1 MQYLGQIKN
10 KMKIKR
16 SIVIYILAC
25 AVYIFMILCKKNYH
39 VDEIYTFGLS
49 NFHGDSITIDI
60 EDGLKYSPAES
71 IYVEYM
77 SVHPDKRFD
86 YKNVWVNQKRDVHP
100 PLYYVLVHTI
110 CSVVPG
116 RVSVWFPGGIN
127 ILFML
132 FTLYFFRKLLLYL
145 GADDL
150 IVLYAS
156 IFFVFNAALLSIL
169 TFMRMY
175 VMTMFFVTW
184 ITYLLLQMVS
194 GQVESVGKW
203 LLICCVTVMG
213 ALTHYYFIVYLVLLC
228 MVIGISF
235 VFNKRWKALLQLS
248 VLMMLSAAIA
258 ICIFPGMIDHIFM
271 GYRGQESIENLKQSN
286 FTDYVEN
293 IMFYFNIL
301 NDTLMGGMLGY
312 LLLTTVILVAA
323 EIYFLKSKKNTIEN
337 AQRIRLNLMAGITV
351 LLYFSMISK
360 VVVYQSQRYISP
372 VYAVTIVICMV
383 TLANMVKLLE
393 ITEKKRR
400 VLLSLVVAI
409 TLIAGWKYCKWEY
422 LYTKSESMLKTIE
435 KHENLDCVYI
445 YNENWRVQRS
455 YQEIKKL
462 KSVTFYR
469 EENYT
474 DVLESDIMNQNE
486 IIVYIMDNC
495 NADSILNS
503 IVKGS
508 ANFDNYKK
516 LGGYGYSKT
525 FLVYGEK

>member
-1 MQYLGQIKN
+1 
-10 KMKIKR
+10 
-16 SIVIYILAC
+16 
-25 AVYIFMILCKKNYH
+25 
-39 VDEIYTFGLS
+39 
-49 NFHGDSITIDI
+49 
-60 EDGLKYSPAES
+60 
-71 IYVEYM
+71 
-77 SVHPDKRFD
+77 
-86 YKNVWVNQKRDVHP
+86 
-100 PLYYVLVHTI
+100 
-110 CSVVPG
+110 
-116 RVSVWFPGGIN
+116 
-127 ILFML
+127 
-132 FTLYFFRKLLLYL
+132 
-145 GADDL
+145 
-150 IVLYAS
+150 
-156 IFFVFNAALLSIL
+156 
-169 TFMRMY
+169 
-175 VMTMFFVTW
+175 
-184 ITYLLLQMVS
+184 
-194 GQVESVGKW
+194 
-203 LLICCVTVMG
+203 
-213 ALTHYYFIVYLVLLC
+213 
-228 MVIGISF
+228 
-235 VFNKRWKALLQLS
+235 
-248 VLMMLSAAIA
+248 MMLSAAIA

-323 EIYFLKSKKNTIEN
+323 EIYFLESKKNTIEN

-474 DVLESDIMNQNE
+474 DVLESDIMNQKE